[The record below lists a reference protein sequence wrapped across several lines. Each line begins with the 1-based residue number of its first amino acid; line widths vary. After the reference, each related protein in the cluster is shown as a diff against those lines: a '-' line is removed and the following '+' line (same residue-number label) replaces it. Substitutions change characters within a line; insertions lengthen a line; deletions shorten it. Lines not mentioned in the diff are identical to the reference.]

1 MMIYVHFKIAV
12 CSWHKHLLHIMPHF
26 TYCTYKSYT
35 EYIRSYDFVPNKLA
49 LKPSGLSSC
58 SSFQW
63 WFCPNAYFLKGW
75 RPQNMATPKDLWLW
89 PGKKSWCLMRKV
101 TWLVNPWGSP
111 DDLKPYGWL
120 RLSLPFG
127 NFEVL
132 YLDEEVPFLRFSKKG
147 PQSPIPWCLIQENR
161 LVSCWF
167 IFFKPACSIIVQHG
181 KPHQPIRG
189 WMDGRTESPAC

>member
-1 MMIYVHFKIAV
+1 MLCIYIYVKCMYNGIYVFIMICVYIMVYIYIYIYMMIYVHFKIAV

-35 EYIRSYDFVPNKLA
+35 QYIRSYDFVPNKLA

-89 PGKKSWCLMRKV
+89 PGKNHGVWCAKWPGWWIHGEALM
-101 TWLVNPWGSP
+101 TWSP
-111 DDLKPYGWL
+111 MDD
-120 RLSLPFG
+120 
-127 NFEVL
+127 
-132 YLDEEVPFLRFSKKG
+132 
-147 PQSPIPWCLIQENR
+147 
-161 LVSCWF
+161 
-167 IFFKPACSIIVQHG
+167 
-181 KPHQPIRG
+181 
-189 WMDGRTESPAC
+189 